1 MVRGNRLNAKLNIS
15 QVRKDNKEQGIRA
28 VTKAAESLAV
38 RWTEPATPHWG
49 SLGSREIKCS
59 VVAFSPG
66 TSCKLLF
73 IPFFLT
79 ESGAEMFRQ
88 EIIYVSIF
96 QRHFI
101 VWKKKG
107 RGKANIKTNLTWDE
121 FFFEIKICVLLFI
134 SLLSF
139 QLYYVV

>member
-1 MVRGNRLNAKLNIS
+1 MKKRKERSSYRCEVILRFCLSFFLFLLSFFQKEYALQNRPVVRGNRLNAKLNIS

-73 IPFFLT
+73 IPFFVT

-101 VWKKKG
+101 V
-107 RGKANIKTNLTWDE
+107 
-121 FFFEIKICVLLFI
+121 
-134 SLLSF
+134 
-139 QLYYVV
+139 